1 MGDDPEATH
10 PRSEKGANR
19 EKPMNRKEKSEQTD
33 PSDQTS
39 QKDSRLWFVVHTKPG
54 NEERV
59 KSNLTNQEIESFLP
73 LVKVHQYC
81 GGKMA
86 QRIKPL
92 FPNYLFARLDLE
104 THYYK
109 VKWTRG
115 VNKILGSGGGPI
127 PIAERVVQA
136 IKEQAGEDNLIELEN
151 ELKDGDAIQVTSG
164 PLKDLMGIFRKEMSS
179 KGRVKVL
186 LSLIGVDVPVQISR
200 YQIKKVA

>member
-1 MGDDPEATH
+1 MD
-10 PRSEKGANR
+10 
-19 EKPMNRKEKSEQTD
+19 RKENSEQANPLD
-33 PSDQTS
+33 QPSL
-39 QKDSRLWFVVHTKPG
+39 KDLRSWFVVHTKPG

-59 KSNLTNQEIESFLP
+59 KTNLLNQEIESYLP
-73 LVKVHQYC
+73 LMKAHQYS
-81 GGKMA
+81 GGKMVA
-86 QRIKPL
+86 RIKPL
-92 FPNYLFARLDLE
+92 FPNYLFAKIDVE

-115 VNKILGSGGGPI
+115 VNKILGSGSGLI

-186 LSLIGVDVPVQISR
+186 LSLIGVEVPVQISR